1 MSVEAKLLKEIAVLN
16 AQSLG
21 THGSKL
27 IDDDAVHTGDFMA
40 ITALLDSTVDVSD
53 CPLIANT
60 IEDGDA
66 DFVIPK
72 GVTIFGNFTQ
82 ISIVSGGSILAYKKS

>member
-1 MSVEAKLLKEIAVLN
+1 MSVEAKLLKEIAALN

-60 IEDGDA
+60 IEDAA

-82 ISIVSGGSILAYKKS
+82 ISIVTGGSILAYKKA

>member
-1 MSVEAKLLKEIAVLN
+1 MSVEAKLLKEIAALN
-16 AQSLG
+16 NQSLG
-21 THGSKL
+21 GHGSKL
-27 IDDDAVHTGDFMA
+27 IDDDSVHTGDFMA
-40 ITALLDSTVDVSD
+40 ITALLDSTVDVSE

-60 IEDGDA
+60 IEDAA

-82 ISIVSGGSILAYKKS
+82 IAVAAGGSILAYKKS

>member
-1 MSVEAKLLKEIAVLN
+1 MSVEAKLLKEIAALN
-16 AQSLG
+16 NQSLG
-21 THGSKL
+21 GHGSKL
-27 IDDDAVHTGDFMA
+27 IDDTAVHTGDFMA
-40 ITALLDSTVDVSD
+40 ITALLDSTVDVSE

-60 IEDGDA
+60 IEDAA

-82 ISIVSGGSILAYKKS
+82 IAVAAGGSILAYKKS